1 MGDADDV
8 KRALKKIGY
17 TPTAFELKKCKD
29 KFPGKDADVNYEDLV
44 GELMGKKAKRR
55 SSSSDSDDE
64 SERGRS
70 PSKSRSHLKKLKKE
84 LVKLEDKKGRRLKF
98 DKYFEAYDSEGKDY
112 VSERDFRKALQKL
125 GVELD
130 DDKKGTSAATGGY
143 GGATSYRGHGTTLP
157 RMSGTRRG

>member
-1 MGDADDV
+1 M
-8 KRALKKIGY
+8 
-17 TPTAFELKKCKD
+17 
-29 KFPGKDADVNYEDLV
+29 NYEDLV
-44 GELMGKKAKRR
+44 GELLGSKKKRR
-55 SSSSDSDDE
+55 SSSDSDEE

-84 LVKLEDKKGRRLKF
+84 LAKLEDKKGRRLKF

-130 DDKKGTSAATGGY
+130 DDKKAFDAC
-143 GGATSYRGHGTTLP
+143 AQKWDKRGDGRIRWRDFVSWARDDSSSDERNP
-157 RMSGTRRG
+157 SRTRERRSRSRSRGRR

>member
-1 MGDADDV
+1 MG
-8 KRALKKIGY
+8 KKLY
-17 TPTAFELKKCKD
+17 TPTAFELKKCQER
-29 KFPGKDADVNYEDLV
+29 FPGKKEDVNYEDLV
-44 GELMGKKAKRR
+44 GELMGSKKRR
-55 SSSSDSDDE
+55 ASSDSDDE

-125 GVELD
+125 GVVSTTTKRRSTRVL
-130 DDKKGTSAATGGY
+130 KNGTSAATGGY
-143 GGATSYRGHGTTLP
+143 G
-157 RMSGTRRG
+157 